1 MLLLKFIFQVEFEI
15 KLPLA
20 VKDKVTDNDIV
31 ENIKNILSEEPVLNE
46 IQFDEED
53 VFVEGGNLLFIIK
66 LNFNEIL
73 WSRIEIKK
81 KIRYYSVLFDWMFGL
96 PGSQKLWIKTSTNP
110 IRCLLWILSRR
121 YN

>member
-1 MLLLKFIFQVEFEI
+1 MLLFKFIFQVEFEI

-53 VFVEGGNLLFIIK
+53 VFVEGGNL
-66 LNFNEIL
+66 
-73 WSRIEIKK
+73 
-81 KIRYYSVLFDWMFGL
+81 
-96 PGSQKLWIKTSTNP
+96 
-110 IRCLLWILSRR
+110 
-121 YN
+121 

>member
-1 MLLLKFIFQVEFEI
+1 MILLNFIFQVEFEI

-53 VFVEGGNLLFIIK
+53 VFVEGDN
-66 LNFNEIL
+66 
-73 WSRIEIKK
+73 
-81 KIRYYSVLFDWMFGL
+81 M
-96 PGSQKLWIKTSTNP
+96 
-110 IRCLLWILSRR
+110 
-121 YN
+121 

>member
-53 VFVEGGNLLFIIK
+53 VFVEGGNL
-66 LNFNEIL
+66 
-73 WSRIEIKK
+73 
-81 KIRYYSVLFDWMFGL
+81 
-96 PGSQKLWIKTSTNP
+96 
-110 IRCLLWILSRR
+110 
-121 YN
+121 

>member
-1 MLLLKFIFQVEFEI
+1 MILLKFIFQVEFEI

-53 VFVEGGNLLFIIK
+53 VFVEGDNM
-66 LNFNEIL
+66 
-73 WSRIEIKK
+73 RI
-81 KIRYYSVLFDWMFGL
+81 YS
-96 PGSQKLWIKTSTNP
+96 SSSN
-110 IRCLLWILSRR
+110 
-121 YN
+121 

>member
-73 WSRIEIKK
+73 
-81 KIRYYSVLFDWMFGL
+81 
-96 PGSQKLWIKTSTNP
+96 
-110 IRCLLWILSRR
+110 
-121 YN
+121 